1 MFVPLVDSLRCP
13 NPHDETWLVASI
25 ERAEERDIKQGMLG
39 CPSCYAE
46 YRIVDGIVR
55 FDDTVQRSPFIAA
68 NEQEAMR
75 IAAALALTDPRMTAV
90 LVGEWGAHAP
100 LIRAMAPAHL
110 LLVNPPEGIAS
121 GDGVS
126 LIATNAMP
134 VASASMDGV
143 AIDAHAPD
151 AIVARLSAALRGGR
165 RMIGPVIR
173 PVPVFLKELVRD
185 DEIWV
190 AELEPETE
198 TRAPKQPTRRS
209 RTENR

>member
-46 YRIVDGIVR
+46 YPIVDGIVR

-75 IAAALALTDPRMTAV
+75 IAAALDLTDPRMTAV

-126 LIATNAMP
+126 IIATNAMP

-143 AIDAHAPD
+143 AIDAHAAD

-165 RMIGPVIR
+165 RMIGPVVR

-190 AELEPETE
+190 AELEPGAVTS
-198 TRAPKQPTRRS
+198 APVLPTRRS